1 MPYDE
6 DKPQLRSLLDGPG
19 GPKLSVVVVVY
30 NIPREVPRTLL
41 SLSASYQ
48 RDIAP
53 GDYEVIVVDNG
64 SDPALDPEMVA
75 SFGSNFRLIRVE
87 PAPPSPAHAVNRGIA
102 AARGDIVGVMIDGA
116 RIASPGL
123 LHFALHGAYLYDK
136 AVVAALGWYL
146 GFDFQRFAIRAGY
159 DAARE
164 DALLASIDWPEDGY
178 RLFEISTL
186 DESSVEGWFC
196 PIAESNGCS

>member
-1 MPYDE
+1 MHNPE
-6 DKPQLRSLLDGPG
+6 DKPQLRSSLHGSG
-19 GPKLSVVVVVY
+19 GQKLSVVVVFY

-75 SFGSNFRLIRVE
+75 SFGNNFRLIRVD

-102 AARGDIVGVMIDGA
+102 EARGDIVGVMIDGA

-123 LHFALHGAYLYDK
+123 LHFALHGAQLYDN
-136 AVVAALGWYL
+136 AIVATLGWYL
-146 GFDFQRFAIRAGY
+146 GFGFQRFAMRTGY
-159 DAARE
+159 DTARE
-164 DALLASIDWPEDGY
+164 DALIASINWPEEGY
-178 RLFEISTL
+178 RLFEIST
-186 DESSVEGWFC
+186 
-196 PIAESNGCS
+196 

>member
-1 MPYDE
+1 MPRSG
-6 DKPQLRSLLDGPG
+6 DKPSATSSPG
-19 GPKLSVVVVVY
+19 TVGRPKISVVVVVY

-75 SFGSNFRLIRVE
+75 SFGDNFRLIRVA

-102 AARGDIVGVMIDGA
+102 EARGDIVGVMIDGA
-116 RIASPGL
+116 RMASPG
-123 LHFALHGAYLYDK
+123 
-136 AVVAALGWYL
+136 
-146 GFDFQRFAIRAGY
+146 
-159 DAARE
+159 
-164 DALLASIDWPEDGY
+164 
-178 RLFEISTL
+178 
-186 DESSVEGWFC
+186 
-196 PIAESNGCS
+196 